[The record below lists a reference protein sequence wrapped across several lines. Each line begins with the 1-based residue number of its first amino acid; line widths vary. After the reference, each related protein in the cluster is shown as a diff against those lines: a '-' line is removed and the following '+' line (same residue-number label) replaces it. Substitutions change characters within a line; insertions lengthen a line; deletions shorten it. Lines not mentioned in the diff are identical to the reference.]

1 MMTDKDCNDF
11 AELVRKMQENDKK
24 QTAKKPKRKK
34 KLKNYVRKIKST
46 SSRTSGKATRKS

>member
-24 QTAKKPKRKK
+24 QTTKKPKRKK